1 MPNPINDAEAYG
13 VRILPVEVT
22 PGESYWQVTS
32 VHHRTPEENGGK
44 HHLYFD
50 VLDEGGARLFGARV
64 LIRWDGGS
72 QEVAIEK
79 PLSEPGA
86 NFPMWK
92 WQICNAQA
100 LGLPSDRVENLHTG
114 HDDEPPGNTLFHHSF
129 DITFRR
135 VVKETTAPPRQ
146 SVIQGRMPG
155 GAGQTLV
162 LSTDATEI
170 AQTQVAADERFRFAE
185 LAAGRYTI
193 RAAAAGR
200 QIGPVAVDGWETVE
214 IDFPQPATP
223 PPPRRRRNP
232 CGATCSWRRPNWRPR
247 RCSSR
252 CWPIMRPL
260 RDWLSG
266 SAPRMRPRPGMS
278 PWWASSRMR
287 SGRPC
292 ARPAARWISFPAS
305 PALCW
310 QRSGNSPAA
319 ACGICHQ
326 F

>member
-135 VVKETTAPPRQ
+135 AVKETTAPPRQ

-214 IDFPQPATP
+214 IDFPQPP
-223 PPPRRRRNP
+223 LEK
-232 CGATCSWRRPNWRPR
+232 
-247 RCSSR
+247 
-252 CWPIMRPL
+252 PL
-260 RDWLSG
+260 RRYLLLAAPELAATQVQLSLLADYAATQG
-266 SAPRMRPRPGMS
+266 LAFGFSAADAAQAGHVTLVGEQPDAVWQALRAAGCQVDQLPGQ
-278 PWWASSRMR
+278 PGALL
-287 SGRPC
+287 
-292 ARPAARWISFPAS
+292 AAIR
-305 PALCW
+305 
-310 QRSGNSPAA
+310 Q
-319 ACGICHQ
+319 
-326 F
+326 